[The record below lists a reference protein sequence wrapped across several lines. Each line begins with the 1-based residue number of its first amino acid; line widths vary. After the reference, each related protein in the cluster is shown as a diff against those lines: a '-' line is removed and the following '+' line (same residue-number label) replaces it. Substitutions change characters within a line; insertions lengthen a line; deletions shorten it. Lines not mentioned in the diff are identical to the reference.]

1 MKNFIVQH
9 GTDYNEFRICS
20 SDIIDRER
28 DIAYAC
34 YLCDLSSIAPTKNTK
49 AYNILNYHHLVFCH
63 LNHNMQAWRR
73 NDEASFILWS
83 EENPRGI

>member
-1 MKNFIVQH
+1 MMLSKIFDFLRRSSAVSFSMKNFIVQH
-9 GTDYNEFRICS
+9 GTEYNEFRICS

-63 LNHNMQAWRR
+63 LNHNMQA
-73 NDEASFILWS
+73 
-83 EENPRGI
+83 